1 MNFDLSLL
9 KCFHQVATSKSISLA
24 SSTLHLSQPAVS
36 LQIKKLE
43 DQLGKALFDRHNRGL
58 ILTPFGHLFLEK
70 TNRILKIQAEM
81 NDLTQQSESVPTGQ
95 IRVGSYTTA
104 SSYLLAPCVAKFLS
118 QYKYVSLSYDY
129 SESKVLLEKIKNYQ
143 LECAILTDVP
153 PDKQLSSQLF
163 FKDELVFAIS
173 SKRKESKTKIIQPKD
188 LSKFD
193 FLSYPLRYDLCY
205 RTVEAK
211 FGTHLAQ
218 CHVPLKTESFD
229 TLKQMLLLGAGAT
242 FIPRYLIGKELKQG
256 ELVEINIGQNKLPIS
271 FAIITKKNADLSVST
286 KYFIETVTDY
296 FREQKFHM

>member
-24 SSTLHLSQPAVS
+24 SATLHLSQPAVS

-43 DQLGKALFDRHNRGL
+43 DQIGKALFDRHNRGL
-58 ILTPFGHLFLEK
+58 ILTPFGHQFLEK
-70 TNRILKIQAEM
+70 TNRILKIQEEM
-81 NDLTQQSESVPTGQ
+81 NDLTQQSESMPTGQ
-95 IRVGSYTTA
+95 MRIGTYTTA

-118 QYKYVSLSYDY
+118 QYKEVSLSYDY

-143 LECAILTDVP
+143 IECAILTDVP
-153 PDKQLSSQLF
+153 PDRHFNSQIF
-163 FKDELVFAIS
+163 FKDELIFAIS
-173 SKRKESKTKIIQPKD
+173 SKRKESKTKTIQPKD

-218 CHVPLKTESFD
+218 CRIPLETESFD
-229 TLKQMLLLGAGAT
+229 TLKQMLLLGLGAT
-242 FIPRYLIGKELKQG
+242 FIPKYLIEKELKNG
-256 ELVEINIGQNKLPIS
+256 ELIEINIGQNKLPIS
-271 FAIITKKNADLSVST
+271 FAIITKKEADLSTAT
-286 KYFIETVTDY
+286 KYFIQTVTN
-296 FREQKFHM
+296 FFT